1 MTTAKKRANGEGN
14 IRKRK
19 DGRWEGRY
27 TAGHDPVTGKAIY
40 KNVLAKTQKECKE
53 KLVRAME
60 KNKKI
65 DVRKAGQYTVEEWC
79 WLWYEIYCKPAVK
92 DTTAEYY
99 RSYIEHHIAPNIGK
113 IKLEKL
119 TTLDLQLF
127 YNETKSGG
135 RVEKYKGMKDKSL
148 SVRTVRGIH
157 AMLRTALDQAV
168 KERLIPYNPAIGCR
182 LPPKEKKEM
191 QILPAEKIGA
201 YLNAAEEHGVLPMFY
216 LELTTGLRRGELTA
230 LLWTDLD
237 VDARTLNVSKS
248 AGRLKGEVRVTEP
261 KTANSVRT
269 ICLPK
274 ETVDLLVQ
282 EHARHPGN
290 PYMFPSPVTGKMYG
304 PDCVGRLHK
313 TLLKKAGI
321 TENLRFHDLRHTFA
335 TLAIQQGVGVKT
347 VSSILGHYS
356 AGFTLDTYTH
366 VTGEMQKEAAHKTE
380 IGVGKRG
387 WAALWRPNRRSK

>member
-53 KLVRAME
+53 KLARAIE
-60 KNKKI
+60 KSAKI
-65 DVRKAGQYTVEEWC
+65 DVRKAGKYTVGEWC
-79 WLWYEIYCKPAVK
+79 WLWYEVYCKPAVK

-99 RSYIEHHIAPNIGK
+99 RSYIEHHIVPNIGE

-119 TTLDLQLF
+119 TTMDLQVF

-201 YLNAAEEHGVLPMFY
+201 YLSAAEEHGVLPMFY

-237 VDARTLNVSKS
+237 VDARTLSVSKS
-248 AGRLKGEVRVTEP
+248 AGRLKGEVRVTQP

-282 EHARHPGN
+282 EHARHPEN

-321 TENLRFHDLRHTFA
+321 TENVRFHDLRHTFA
-335 TLAIQQGVGVKT
+335 TLAIQQGVDVKT

-366 VTGEMQKEAAHKTE
+366 VTGEMQKEAADRMGGFIAQT
-380 IGVGKRG
+380 I
-387 WAALWRPNRRSK
+387 

>member
-1 MTTAKKRANGEGN
+1 MAKKWANGEGN

-27 TAGHDPVTGKAIY
+27 TAGHDPETGKAIY

-53 KLVRAME
+53 KLAAALEQAGKVDAH
-60 KNKKI
+60 
-65 DVRKAGQYTVEEWC
+65 KAGQFTVGQWAETWFEN
-79 WLWYEIYCKPAVK
+79 YAKPAIRE
-92 DTTAEYY
+92 TTAAYY
-99 RSYIEHHIAPNIGK
+99 KNYIDKHIIPNIGK
-113 IKLEKL
+113 IKLDKL
-119 TTLDLQLF
+119 TTLDIQKF
-127 YNETKSGG
+127 YNKAKTKG
-135 RVEKYKGMKDKSL
+135 RVKRYEGMKDLSL
-148 SVRTVRGIH
+148 SARTVRGLH

-168 KERLIPYNPAIGCR
+168 KERLIPFNPALGCR

-191 QILPAEKIGA
+191 QILPVEKIGA
-201 YLNAAEEHGVLPMFY
+201 YLSAAEEHGVLPMFY

-237 VDARTLNVSKS
+237 VDARTLTVSKS

-261 KTANSVRT
+261 KTANSVRM

-282 EHARHPGN
+282 EHAKHPEN

-321 TENLRFHDLRHTFA
+321 TENVRFHDLRHTFA
-335 TLAIQQGVGVKT
+335 TLAIQQGVDVKT

-366 VTGEMQKEAAHKTE
+366 VTGEMQKETADRMGGFIAQT
-380 IGVGKRG
+380 
-387 WAALWRPNRRSK
+387 L

>member
-27 TAGHDPVTGKAIY
+27 TAGHDPETGKVIY

-53 KLVRAME
+53 KLAQAIE
-60 KNKKI
+60 KSTKI
-65 DVRKAGQYTVEEWC
+65 DVRKAGKYTVGEWC
-79 WLWYEIYCKPAVK
+79 WLWYEVYCKPAVK

-99 RSYIEHHIAPNIGK
+99 RSYIEHHIVPNIGE

-119 TTLDLQLF
+119 TTLDLQVF
-127 YNETKSGG
+127 FNETKSGG

-201 YLNAAEEHGVLPMFY
+201 YLSAAEEHGVLPMFY

-237 VDARTLNVSKS
+237 VNARTLTVSKS

-282 EHARHPGN
+282 EHAKHPEN

-321 TENLRFHDLRHTFA
+321 TENIRFHDLRHTFA
-335 TLAIQQGVGVKT
+335 TLAIQQGVDVKT

-366 VTGEMQKEAAHKTE
+366 VTGEMQKEAADRMGGF
-380 IGVGKRG
+380 I
-387 WAALWRPNRRSK
+387 AQAL

>member
-1 MTTAKKRANGEGN
+1 MTRAKKRANGEGN

-27 TAGHDPVTGKAIY
+27 TAGHDPVTGKAIC

-53 KLVRAME
+53 KLARAIE
-60 KNKKI
+60 KCAKI
-65 DVRKAGQYTVEEWC
+65 DASKAGQYTVEEWC
-79 WLWYEIYCKPAVK
+79 WLWYENYCKPAVK

-99 RSYIEHHIAPNIGK
+99 RSYIEHHIVPNIGK

-119 TTLDLQLF
+119 TTLDLQKF
-127 YNETKSGG
+127 YNKTKNSG
-135 RVEKYKGMKDKSL
+135 RVEKYEGMEDKTL
-148 SVRTVRGIH
+148 SARTVRGLH

-168 KERLIPYNPAIGCR
+168 KERLIPYNPALGCR

-201 YLNAAEEHGVLPMFY
+201 YLSAAEEHGVLPMFY

-237 VDARTLNVSKS
+237 VDTRTLSVSKS

-282 EHARHPGN
+282 EHAKHPEN

-321 TENLRFHDLRHTFA
+321 TENVRFHDLRHTFA
-335 TLAIQQGVGVKT
+335 TLAIQQGVDVKT

-366 VTGEMQKEAAHKTE
+366 VTGEMQKDAADRMGGFIAQT
-380 IGVGKRG
+380 
-387 WAALWRPNRRSK
+387 L